1 MIIMDVHEVD
11 ERQRPGIVRFPGN
24 VTPENITLCINGQL
38 VKEALLV
45 YRIII
50 NERELSKM
58 VSLELDMLEVASLEL
73 LDWKLKVDDA
83 MACEPREID

>member
-50 NERELSKM
+50 NERELSKT
-58 VSLELDMLEVASLEL
+58 VPLELDMLGRGPEAFVS
-73 LDWKLKVDDA
+73 
-83 MACEPREID
+83 

>member
-1 MIIMDVHEVD
+1 MDVHEVD

-50 NERELSKM
+50 NEKQLNRILPG
-58 VSLELDMLEVASLEL
+58 
-73 LDWKLKVDDA
+73 KLRRPAIAGHEGNRKKSRWGTDTSGY
-83 MACEPREID
+83 E